1 MNAVRTPAI
10 AALRVLAAS
19 LILAGLVSCATKPP
33 EPELPPRKE
42 MIYAV
47 TASNQLIQFNAG
59 QPRKILSKKA
69 VTGLQPNEEIAAID
83 FRVAKGVLYALGKLG
98 TAGRLYTID
107 TASGKATQVGT
118 GILAVPLDAMEY
130 GLDFNPT
137 VDRMRLAGSN
147 GFNGRLHPDTGA
159 VVDSNPNEPGL
170 QTDGRLAFAKDDP
183 NAGKEPAVMAAA
195 YTYNKTNDKIT
206 TNYAIDG
213 KLDMLLTQGTKE
225 GIAPAVSPNTGQLFT
240 VGRLSVGESARV
252 SFDIADVSGA
262 AFGAF
267 TKAGDK
273 ESKFYLINLESGTAS
288 FHGTI
293 AVGEVVKGISVEP

>member
-1 MNAVRTPAI
+1 MNATQI
-10 AALRVLAAS
+10 AALRTLAVSSVLAV
-19 LILAGLVSCATKPP
+19 LTSCATQPT
-33 EPELPPRKE
+33 EPELAPRKE
-42 MIYAV
+42 TVYAV
-47 TASNQLIQFNAG
+47 TASNQLIHFNAG
-59 QPRKILSKKA
+59 QPRKILGKKS

-83 FRVAKGVLYALGKLG
+83 FRVNKGVLYALGKLG

-107 TASGKATQVGT
+107 TATGKATQVGT
-118 GILAVPLDAMEY
+118 GILAVPLDAAEY

-147 GFNGRLHPDTGA
+147 GFNARLHPDTGA

-170 QTDGRLAFAKDDP
+170 QVDGRLAFAKDDP
-183 NAGKEPAVMAAA
+183 NFGKEPAVMAAA

-225 GIAPAVSPNTGQLFT
+225 GVAPAVSPNTGQLFT

-262 AFGAF
+262 AFIAT

-273 ESKFYLINLESGTAS
+273 ESKFYLVNLETGAAS

-293 AVGEVVKGISVEP
+293 AVGEIVKGISVEP